1 MRAVFVA
8 LISKFQL
15 VILVERTSTFCPKI
29 YLGSLKGLADLLKIH
44 LGPELDPQDEKSSP
58 EWETASFS
66 SCFNTNPPRQDDDQK
81 IKPISKKSTEIDA
94 ILA

>member
-15 VILVERTSTFCPKI
+15 VILAERTSTLCPKI
-29 YLGSLKGLADLLKIH
+29 SLRSLKGLADLLKIH
-44 LGPELDPQDEKSSP
+44 LGLELDPQDEKSSP

-66 SCFNTNPPRQDDDQK
+66 SCFNTNPPRKDNDQNQNILQK
-81 IKPISKKSTEIDA
+81 IY
-94 ILA
+94 